1 MSKCLVKA
9 FEFHALGC
17 QAFRRGSGICQRP
30 LTEDSSE
37 LDKIHG
43 PNFFFLTYCLCSLA
57 FCWVLRFSN
66 FSFLTMEIPNLKI
79 QDYPYFSISKRKLAF
94 IRTHCIAMYAVA
106 RGRGFCP
113 CLGKQQSCGGRS
125 RVTSFIQQGC
135 FEHLLLPGT
144 WCELE
149 MER

>member
-1 MSKCLVKA
+1 MSQCLVEA

-17 QAFRRGSGICQRP
+17 QTFTRGSGICQRP

-37 LDKIHG
+37 LYKIHG

-66 FSFLTMEIPNLKI
+66 FSFLTMEVPTLKI
-79 QDYPYFSISKRKLAF
+79 QDYPHFSISKRKLAF

-106 RGRGFCP
+106 RGRRFCP

-125 RVTSFIQQGC
+125 R
-135 FEHLLLPGT
+135 
-144 WCELE
+144 
-149 MER
+149 